1 MRPKLALA
9 PVLALA
15 PLLALGCAMAG
26 GDESA
31 AGDRAQAG
39 GYAPDRLL
47 LKTAELRVAVAA
59 VPAAVDSASALAT
72 GMGGYVAGSSTQGE
86 ESARLELRV
95 PAARLDEALG
105 ALAALGEER
114 ARSVAATDV
123 TAEVADL
130 EATLANQRAL
140 RDRLRALLG
149 RAQKVEEVL
158 QVERELTRL
167 QTEIDA
173 GEARLKRLQTGV
185 ALSAL
190 TLDLERKKK
199 PRILGPLGYLFV
211 GTKWLVTKLFVIRE

>member
-1 MRPKLALA
+1 MRRSFALA
-9 PVLALA
+9 STL
-15 PLLALGCAMAG
+15 LLAIACASAG
-26 GDESA
+26 GNEEPA
-31 AGDRAQAG
+31 ADRAQAG
-39 GYAPDRLL
+39 GANADRLL
-47 LKTAELRVAVAA
+47 LKTAELRVAVEAVAA
-59 VPAAVDSASALAT
+59 AADSASALVQ
-72 GMGGYVAGSSTQGE
+72 GIGGYAAGSSVQGE
-86 ESARLELRV
+86 ESAHLDLRV
-95 PAARLDEALG
+95 PAARLDEALD

-114 ARSVAATDV
+114 ARSVSASDV

-140 RDRLRALLG
+140 RDRLRALLA

-173 GEARLKRLQTGV
+173 GDARLKRLRTGV

-190 TLDLERKKK
+190 ALDLERKKK

>member
-1 MRPKLALA
+1 MRRSLA
-9 PVLALA
+9 PALTL
-15 PLLALGCAMAG
+15 LLAFGCATAG
-26 GDESA
+26 GDPA
-31 AGDRAQAG
+31 AVAEREQAPG
-39 GYAPDRLL
+39 AAPDRLL
-47 LKTAELRVAVAA
+47 LKTAELRVAVEVVAA
-59 VPAAVDSASALAT
+59 AADSASALVQ
-72 GMGGYVAGSSTQGE
+72 GMGGYVAGSSVQGE

-95 PAARLDEALG
+95 PAARLDEALD

-114 ARSVAATDV
+114 ARSVSASDV

-140 RDRLRALLG
+140 RDRLRALLA
-149 RAQKVEEVL
+149 RAQKVDEVL

-173 GEARLKRLQTGV
+173 GDARLKRLQTGV

-190 TLDLERKKK
+190 ALDLERKKK

>member
-1 MRPKLALA
+1 MRRSLAPALAL
-9 PVLALA
+9 
-15 PLLALGCAMAG
+15 LLVLGCAAPG
-26 GDESA
+26 GDEEAVSEL
-31 AGDRAQAG
+31 AQAG
-39 GYAPDRLL
+39 GTPSDRLL
-47 LKTAELRVAVAA
+47 LKTAGLRVAVEVVAA
-59 VPAAVDSASALAT
+59 AADSASALVQ
-72 GMGGYVAGSSTQGE
+72 GMGGYVAGSSVEGE

-95 PAARLDEALG
+95 PAVRLDEALD

-114 ARSVAATDV
+114 ARSVSASDV

-140 RDRLRALLG
+140 RDRLRALLA
-149 RAQKVEEVL
+149 RAEKVEEVL

-173 GEARLKRLQTGV
+173 GEARLKRLRTGV

>member
-1 MRPKLALA
+1 MRRSLA
-9 PVLALA
+9 PALTL
-15 PLLALGCAMAG
+15 LLALGCAASG
-26 GDESA
+26 GDEEAVSE
-31 AGDRAQAG
+31 RAQAG
-39 GYAPDRLL
+39 GVPSDRLL
-47 LKTAELRVAVAA
+47 LKTAGLRVAVEVVAA
-59 VPAAVDSASALAT
+59 AADSASALAQ
-72 GMGGYVAGSSTQGE
+72 GMGGYVAGSSVEGE

-95 PAARLDEALG
+95 PAARLDEALD

-114 ARSVAATDV
+114 ARSVSASDV

-130 EATLANQRAL
+130 EATLTNQRAL
-140 RDRLRALLG
+140 RDRLRALLA

-173 GEARLKRLQTGV
+173 GEARLKRLRTGV

>member
-1 MRPKLALA
+1 MRPKLAAA
-9 PVLALA
+9 PILLL
-15 PLLALGCAMAG
+15 LLALGCAMAG
-26 GDESA
+26 GDEIA
-31 AGDRAQAG
+31 ADGQAQAG

-47 LKTAELRVAVAA
+47 LKTAELRIAVESVAA
-59 VPAAVDSASALAT
+59 AADSAAALAQ
-72 GMGGYVAGSSTQGE
+72 GMGGYVAGSSVRGE
-86 ESARLELRV
+86 ESARLDLRV
-95 PAARLDEALG
+95 PAARLDEAMDG
-105 ALAALGEER
+105 LAALGEER
-114 ARSVAATDV
+114 ARSVSASDV

-130 EATLANQRAL
+130 EAMLANQRAL
-140 RDRLRALLG
+140 RDRLRTLLG

-185 ALSAL
+185 ALTAL

>member
-1 MRPKLALA
+1 MRRSLA
-9 PVLALA
+9 PALTL
-15 PLLALGCAMAG
+15 LLALGCASAG
-26 GDESA
+26 SDEAPAS
-31 AGDRAQAG
+31 DQAQAG
-39 GYAPDRLL
+39 YAGPDRLL
-47 LKTAELRVAVAA
+47 LKTAELRVAVDVVAEAA
-59 VPAAVDSASALAT
+59 ASASALAQ
-72 GMGGYVAGSSTQGE
+72 GMGGYVTSSSVQGE
-86 ESARLELRV
+86 ESAHLDLRV
-95 PAARLDEALG
+95 PAPRLDEALD
-105 ALAALGEER
+105 ALAALGEAR
-114 ARSVAATDV
+114 ARSITASDV

-140 RDRLRALLG
+140 RDRLRALLE

-173 GEARLKRLQTGV
+173 GDARLKRLRTGV

-190 TLDLERKKK
+190 ALDLEQKKK